1 MTLDMTKLEPLLGT
15 MVNEIG
21 AAANAA
27 LVLIG
32 DKLGLYRALA
42 GQAADLGRAR
52 ARRPA
57 RTSATCASGCPSQA
71 ASGFV
76 TYDARDGHVHAVA
89 RSRRRCSPTRTARS
103 T

>member
-1 MTLDMTKLEPLLGT
+1 MDLDMTKLEPLLGT

-21 AAANAA
+21 AAGNAS

-42 GQAADLGRAR
+42 AGSPL
-52 ARRPA
+52 
-57 RTSATCASGCPSQA
+57 TSTELAKKTGTHERYVREWLSAQA

-76 TYDARDGHVHAVA
+76 TYDAKAGEVRPVA
-89 RSRRRCSPTRTARS
+89 RAGGRVCRRGEHRS